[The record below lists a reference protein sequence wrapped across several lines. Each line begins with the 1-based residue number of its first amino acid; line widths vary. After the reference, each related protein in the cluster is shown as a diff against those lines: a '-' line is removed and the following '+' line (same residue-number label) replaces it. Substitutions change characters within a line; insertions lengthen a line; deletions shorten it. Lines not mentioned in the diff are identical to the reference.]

1 MVGLSARLADRLLP
15 AECATLCKLAGTPFR
30 PARRFT
36 LEELAIG
43 PKARLDSTG
52 VDLSAEPVMRKN
64 RQQSGQTLI
73 LAVFGLVVLLGAAGL
88 AVDMGYL
95 RYERRL
101 QQSAADS
108 AALAGAAALGA
119 GAAYATA
126 ATDDATLN
134 GFQDGQGNIH
144 VTPTQL
150 TFNGNAN
157 AVQVDVVNTY
167 NTFFMRI
174 FGSAMSTATV
184 SVRAVA
190 QYSGSRGCM
199 YALKGGGGITAGGS
213 IDIPNCG
220 VIDDQDLSGGG
231 SLTAASI
238 GVHGSSSATTT
249 PPAVTGILQ
258 APDPLS
264 YLPTPGGGGCT
275 TINYTGATKV
285 PVTLS
290 QGVYCGISFSGPP
303 NGFDQNVTFNP
314 GTYVITGPGGLS
326 FMGTGGHV
334 HGTGVTFYL
343 SGGAVNFGNGQR
355 VRFTAP
361 TNGTYAGILFFQD
374 PGNAAAAT
382 INGAAGSHL
391 QGAFYFPN
399 ATLNMNG
406 AGTGAAYMIFVAKTL
421 NLNTNINFSSDYTSL
436 ANGSPIKSAVLVE

>member
-1 MVGLSARLADRLLP
+1 
-15 AECATLCKLAGTPFR
+15 
-30 PARRFT
+30 
-36 LEELAIG
+36 
-43 PKARLDSTG
+43 
-52 VDLSAEPVMRKN
+52 MRN
-64 RQQSGQTLI
+64 NNQQSGQALV

-108 AALAGAAALGA
+108 AALAGAAALGV
-119 GAAYATA
+119 GAAYTTA

-157 AVQVDVVNTY
+157 SVQVDLVNTY

-174 FGSAMSTATV
+174 FGAAMSTATV
-184 SVRAVA
+184 SVSAVA

-199 YALKGGGGITAGGS
+199 YSLKGGGGITAGGNV
-213 IDIPNCG
+213 DIPNCG

-238 GVHGSSSATTT
+238 GVHGASSATTT

-258 APDPLS
+258 AADPLS
-264 YLPTPGGGGCT
+264 YLPTPGAGGCT
-275 TINYTGATKV
+275 MTSNYTGTTTV

-290 QGVYCGISFSGPP
+290 PGTYCGITFSGPP
-303 NGFDQNVTFNP
+303 NGFNQNVTFNP

-334 HGTGVTFYL
+334 RGAGVTFYL
-343 SGGAVNFGNGQR
+343 SGGTVNFGTGQR

-361 TNGTYAGILFFQD
+361 TNGNYAGILFFQD

-391 QGAFYFPN
+391 EGAFYFPN

-406 AGTGAAYMIFVAKTL
+406 AGTGAPYMIFVAKTL
-421 NLNTNINFSSDYTSL
+421 NLNTDISFLSDYTSL
-436 ANGSPIKSAVLVE
+436 PNGSPIKSAVLVE